1 MQTASSRNWMSY
13 QNQYFYFNIMPVI
26 IEICTDS
33 LWSAMV
39 AEQHG
44 AHRIELCAGLG
55 EGGVTPS
62 QGTIQAVV
70 SKLKIPVNGLIRPR
84 PGNFHYSKEEIDS
97 MLKDI
102 AFCKEAGAAGV
113 VIGAL
118 KKNGTIDTENS
129 KRFIDALHPLD
140 ATYHRAFDVTD
151 HPLEALEQIIELGYH
166 RILTSGQMMSAFE
179 GRFNIAS
186 YIKAAKDRICIMPG
200 AGINE
205 RTITELYKCTHATEY
220 HMSLRIATSKDHC
233 LESLSTNSTLLNV
246 SGKRITE
253 VLKITAAFK

>member
-1 MQTASSRNWMSY
+1 MS
-13 QNQYFYFNIMPVI
+13 VI
-26 IEICTDS
+26 IEICADS
-33 LWSAMV
+33 LGSAMI
-39 AEQHG
+39 AEQYG
-44 AHRIELCAGLG
+44 AHRIELCAGLA

-70 SKLKIPVNGLIRPR
+70 NKLKIPVNVLIRPR
-84 PGNFHYSKEEIDS
+84 PGNFHYNKEEIDS

-102 AFCKEAGAAGV
+102 AFCKNAGATGI

-118 KKNGTIDTENS
+118 NKNGSVDLDNS
-129 KRFIDALHPLD
+129 KRFLDAIQPMD
-140 ATYHRAFDVTD
+140 ATYHRAFDVCNE
-151 HPLEALEQIIELGYH
+151 PMEALEQIIELGYH

-186 YIKAAKDRICIMPG
+186 YIRAAKNRICIMPG

-205 RTITELYKCTHATEY
+205 HTITELYKCTHATEY
-220 HMSLRIATSKDHC
+220 HMSLRLPMSKDRC
-233 LESLSTNSTLLNV
+233 LESLTTNSTLLNI

-253 VLKITAAFK
+253 VLKITTTFK